1 MLFKQEATPPCLHH
15 RQRRRVGVSELV
27 ATLLTIAITI
37 IAGAAVFGYAN
48 SQANVTERQYGTA
61 VGNSV
66 QSLEE
71 RFTVVQMN
79 YTSSKVTI
87 WLYNMGS
94 INFSPVQVL
103 LYNNGRSL
111 YLLYNATKVISYQP
125 TGCATVSPP
134 GSDESPLVWNAKTSS
149 GLAVSMQSVQKLT
162 LALPCASESFASG
175 STYTINI
182 LGLYGNYV
190 TYSQTR

>member
-1 MLFKQEATPPCLHH
+1 M
-15 RQRRRVGVSELV
+15 V

-48 SQANVTERQYGTA
+48 SQANVTEKQYGTA
-61 VGNSV
+61 VGTSV
-66 QSLEE
+66 QALEE

-79 YTSSKVTI
+79 FTATKVTI

-94 INFSPVQVL
+94 INLSPVQVL

-111 YLLYNATKVISYQP
+111 YLLYNATKVISYEP

-134 GSDESPLVWNAKTSS
+134 GSDESPLLWNAKTSS
-149 GLAVSMQSVQKLT
+149 GLAISTQSVQKVTLT
-162 LALPCASESFASG
+162 LPCASETFASG
-175 STYTINI
+175 SAYTINI
-182 LGLYGNYV
+182 LGLYGNSV
-190 TYSQTR
+190 TYSQSR